1 MTQTDKWFRVLEM
14 YTMAVCGQ
22 PLRKK
27 ELAGKFNV
35 TEKSIQR
42 DIETLRAYFL
52 RMDGGELVYDAKQ
65 RAYCL
70 QQSTLDSKGSRKG
83 IRASVRAGLAMKH

>member
-1 MTQTDKWFRVLEM
+1 MKQTDKCFRVLEM
-14 YTMAVCGQ
+14 YAMVAQGR

-27 ELAGKFNV
+27 ELAEKFKV

-52 RMDGGELVYDAKQ
+52 YSGSECELVYDAKL
-65 RAYCL
+65 RAYSL
-70 QQSTLDSKGSRKG
+70 KKSALFSSGLKDSVY
-83 IRASVRAGLAMKH
+83 A